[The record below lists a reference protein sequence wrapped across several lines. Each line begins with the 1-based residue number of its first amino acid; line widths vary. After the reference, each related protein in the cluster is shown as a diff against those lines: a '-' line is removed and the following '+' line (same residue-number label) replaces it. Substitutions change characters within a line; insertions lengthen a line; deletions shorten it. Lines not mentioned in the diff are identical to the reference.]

1 MIPLLALFLGE
12 IRLNFSVWSAVKCQE
27 QMVFYVFINFLGW
40 VVVPVFPDVAVSNT
54 FKELCNNYL
63 EGGGGEK
70 MTKWQQ
76 ERGGLNVKLNT
87 YRGALLFHS
96 FLQTGKVVE
105 ELLEFKYK
113 Y

>member
-1 MIPLLALFLGE
+1 MLRDCAIITWRGGDG
-12 IRLNFSVWSAVKCQE
+12 K
-27 QMVFYVFINFLGW
+27 
-40 VVVPVFPDVAVSNT
+40 
-54 FKELCNNYL
+54 L
-63 EGGGGEK
+63 EGGIVENDNK
-70 MTKWQQ
+70 R
-76 ERGGLNVKLNT
+76 EGGLDVKFNT

>member
-1 MIPLLALFLGE
+1 MLRDCAIITWRGGGDG
-12 IRLNFSVWSAVKCQE
+12 K
-27 QMVFYVFINFLGW
+27 
-40 VVVPVFPDVAVSNT
+40 
-54 FKELCNNYL
+54 L
-63 EGGGGEK
+63 EGGIVENDNK
-70 MTKWQQ
+70 RK
-76 ERGGLNVKLNT
+76 GGLDVKFNT